1 MLYVLT
7 NKLYVDLDIIFFIQG
22 YHLRQVFPTS
32 RRNERFSVNRTF
44 YAVKIRFLNFK
55 IGKHRGMNAR
65 LVSVFFPRCKI
76 RLDVNSFQSVPRY
89 NVKLTDGIIV
99 FGRIS
104 RSDYYPAVRHSVSA
118 KHLVLQELE
127 HNRGERF

>member
-1 MLYVLT
+1 
-7 NKLYVDLDIIFFIQG
+7 
-22 YHLRQVFPTS
+22 
-32 RRNERFSVNRTF
+32 
-44 YAVKIRFLNFK
+44 
-55 IGKHRGMNAR
+55 MNAR

-118 KHLVLQELE
+118 EPLVLQELE